1 MSHLF
6 VVMKTS
12 IVIIVVYTLAY
23 LLFACVES
31 HHFPVTYTAVN
42 LVMPTETVVTTS
54 PLAPAPISLTIPSI
68 GVLAKVQPVGLASDG
83 SGEMAP
89 PSNFVDVAWYKDGTV
104 PGMNGN
110 AVIAGHLSGKKVP
123 EAVFYDLKK
132 LVLGDE
138 ILVTDESG
146 ATLTFKVTAVK
157 SFKHTDP
164 ADEVFLGD
172 STAARLNLITCA
184 GTWLPGVSL
193 FEERIV
199 IFSEL
204 VTTE

>member
-1 MSHLF
+1 MSQLF
-6 VVMKTS
+6 VIIKTS
-12 IVIIVVYTLAY
+12 IVIIVVYVLAY

-31 HHFPVTYTAVN
+31 HHFPTTYTAIN
-42 LVMPTETVVTTS
+42 LVQSTESAVPSTPS
-54 PLAPAPISLTIPSI
+54 PPPISLTIPSI
-68 GVLAKVQPVGLASDG
+68 GVVAKIQPVGLTADG

-104 PGMNGN
+104 PGMNGS
-110 AVIAGHLSGKKVP
+110 AVIAGHLSGKSVP
-123 EAVFYDLKK
+123 QAIFYNLEK
-132 LVLGDE
+132 LTLGDN
-138 ILVTDESG
+138 IMVTDESG

-157 SFKHTDP
+157 SYGYTDP

-172 STAARLNLITCA
+172 KTVARLNLITCS
-184 GTWLPGVSL
+184 GRWLPEINL
-193 FEERIV
+193 FDKRIV

>member
-1 MSHLF
+1 MSQLYE
-6 VVMKTS
+6 VIKTS
-12 IVIIVVYTLAY
+12 VFIIVIGTFTY
-23 LLFACVES
+23 LLFVLTEL
-31 HHFPVTYTAVN
+31 HNFPVTYTGVN
-42 LVMPTETVVTTS
+42 LLESTETAVIQS
-54 PLAPAPISLTIPSI
+54 PIARAPLQITIPSI
-68 GVLAKVQPVGLASDG
+68 DVQAEIQPVGLTAN
-83 SGEMAP
+83 GEMDA

-104 PGMNGN
+104 PGMKGS

-123 EAVFYDLKK
+123 EAVFFDLKK

-146 ATLTFKVTAVK
+146 ATWTFKVTAVK
-157 SFKHTDP
+157 SYQYSDP

-172 STAARLNLITCA
+172 NTVARLNLITCA
-184 GTWLPGVSL
+184 GSWLSGISL

-204 VTTE
+204 VVTE